1 LVVCSPKPLDTFKGL
16 ALVTI
21 QDGKICSLR
30 EDLRYDRVLKF
41 SYGEVFSFAKHLTMH
56 ILQESK
62 RRSLS
67 PHSFSTFFFPRW
79 LSNSSM
85 TYNRLWTCSLLQITA
100 ISGHIFGAPQSPLF
114 CSWKAYWSLIGH
126 ASTHVFSWIWAC
138 SCQPKHKVF
147 FWLLL
152 KDHPKI
158 SCLFLFYIY
167 FSYLV
172 ITHLSKL

>member
-1 LVVCSPKPLDTFKGL
+1 VVCSPKPLDTFKGL

-85 TYNRLWTCSLLQITA
+85 TYNRLWTSSLLQITA
-100 ISGHIFGAPQSPLF
+100 ISGHIFGAPHCFVQG
-114 CSWKAYWSLIGH
+114 KRIGH
-126 ASTHVFSWIWAC
+126 SLDMRALMFSLGYGHVHSNQSIKSFSG
-138 SCQPKHKVF
+138 SC
-147 FWLLL
+147 
-152 KDHPKI
+152 
-158 SCLFLFYIY
+158 
-167 FSYLV
+167 
-172 ITHLSKL
+172 